1 MRLPVSLPFQ
11 AVPFTEARQCGR
23 RPHRVLLAVFCAA
36 LNMKGRESVNGE
48 SCVCVFSFL
57 SAA

>member
-1 MRLPVSLPFQ
+1 MRLPVSLPLQ
-11 AVPFTEARQCGR
+11 AMSFTKARQCDR
-23 RPHRVLLAVFCAA
+23 KPRRVLLAVLCAA
-36 LNMKGRESVNGE
+36 LNMKVRESVNGE